1 MMEFEGFAHGVWY
14 KGVDLVRSTMLS
26 ARHLTV
32 WNASLSS
39 YHGPKGSVNMT

>member
-1 MMEFEGFAHGVWY
+1 MMEFEGFGHGVWY